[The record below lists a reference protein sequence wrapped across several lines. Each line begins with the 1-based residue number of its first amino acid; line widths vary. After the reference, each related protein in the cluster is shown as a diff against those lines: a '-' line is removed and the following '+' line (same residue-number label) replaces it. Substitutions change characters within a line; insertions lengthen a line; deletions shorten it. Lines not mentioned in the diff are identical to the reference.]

1 MIDFLELI
9 AKDPVLSRELG
20 ELAARYGFEFATAES
35 GHLKPQESDGSTDEQ
50 DAEHFSV
57 LGDIRQLDALKQ
69 QQRQQLEAMQAFSNM
84 MQAYHD
90 AASSIINSTK

>member
-9 AKDPVLSRELG
+9 AQNPALSRELG

-35 GHLKPQESDGSTDEQ
+35 GHRKSQESDGDTDEQ
-50 DAEHFSV
+50 GVAPLV
-57 LGDIRQLDALKQ
+57 LGDIRQLDALKL
-69 QQRQQLEAMQAFSNM
+69 QQRQQLEAMQAFSTV

-90 AASSIINSTK
+90 AAASIINSTK